1 MPLSGSHSHTATVT
15 VDQTTPAASLDDFTM
30 YIDLAD
36 MPAAFWDSVANGGG
50 DIRTFLADG
59 TELAREVV
67 SCDATYQAFDGVD
80 DYALVTGIT
89 PSVSTGITVTMRYR
103 SSTLSAGDWLFAL
116 SGSDSSPLL
125 GVKFGDGA
133 DGDHIG
139 VYARRNN
146 AAENISAASG
156 LVTSAVA
163 GGDDVWHTVTF
174 IASTSGV
181 SLVLDGVTIGTWAA
195 LSPDYTITQF
205 AIGGVY
211 RSSLAVP
218 SAIDVEY
225 VEISQSLSARYD
237 AVNISGTT
245 WTDSIGSNDAT
256 LHGSVAATELVG
268 TGELHVK
275 VPTLSVIQD
284 TVLHL
289 YTDGASS
296 DYAVT
301 DTFGRNA
308 VWGDYERVYHLGTL
322 SDSTG
327 NANLTAIGTAT
338 VGGTVGPLGDAA
350 TLDGNSDYFTATPYD
365 FGTGD
370 FTAQAWAK
378 TSDTARNDILVQG
391 NTNGDWH
398 GVYTNSSGYLAGAID
413 DGANAV
419 FEESSIGTRI
429 DDDAWH
435 KVDIA
440 SDRSAS
446 MELYVDGDPDKSSA
460 SISAVG
466 DVYTTGDLM
475 IGARIGA
482 GGLVTANLWDG
493 AIAEVRL
500 RTGALSANWITTE
513 YNNQSDPSLFYT
525 ATDPNA
531 GGGATV
537 DTASLL
543 AQAAAVTGTFTIEG
557 AAGTV
562 TVTFADLQAQSAT
575 TPASTATREITSSAA
590 LSATDIEFL
599 NYAAREVTSA
609 STLAAQSAAV
619 SGSSDPMRT
628 SEGVLTA
635 QEADLAGT
643 ASRTVVAV
651 GSVQAQDSGVAST
664 VGQNQNVTGTGVLT
678 TFPVSLMAAVAIN
691 GEVPVTGSLATTQIA
706 TSRQH

>member
-67 SCDATYQAFDGVD
+67 PCSLGASYLTFNGTTDYVAVTPPSVLTSEGDWELVIFLRGQAQIDKRVFSIGSGVNSTFWALGSGVTNSSKLRIYNTLGGDIEQETSADVFDGNTHVIRVVFDSTANTINLFVD
-80 DYALVTGIT
+80 GDTTADISMSFTGSFNQGYLSFGAIT
-89 PSVSTGITVTMRYR
+89 RQTGTSPAAYF
-103 SSTLSAGDWLFAL
+103 AGDIF
-116 SGSDSSPLL
+116 S
-125 GVKFGDGA
+125 VEF
-133 DGDHIG
+133 IG
-139 VYARRNN
+139 ENKWDAR
-146 AAENISAASG
+146 
-156 LVTSAVA
+156 
-163 GGDDVWHTVTF
+163 
-174 IASTSGV
+174 
-181 SLVLDGVTIGTWAA
+181 
-195 LSPDYTITQF
+195 
-205 AIGGVY
+205 
-211 RSSLAVP
+211 
-218 SAIDVEY
+218 
-225 VEISQSLSARYD
+225 
-237 AVNISGTT
+237 NISGTT
-245 WTDSIGSNDAT
+245 WTDSADSNNGT
-256 LHGSVAATELVG
+256 LTGGLTDTDVTESK

-289 YTDGASS
+289 YTDGASA
-296 DYAVT
+296 DYAAT

-308 VWGDYERVYHLGTL
+308 VWSDYRGVYHLENRVFVDSSGSHGNAVATGTTTTEFSHIGNGVNFSEGELTTLAEQFAGPDLTVSAWVKPDKTSGDEGTVVGSWDTTPNILFRVEPASGGSLEFFLNDGSTKGGGFTDLAIGTTSYKHIVGRLDSGTMSGFVDGTKSATEYTGVGTL
-322 SDSTG
+322 SSST
-327 NANLTAIGTAT
+327 
-338 VGGTVGPLGDAA
+338 
-350 TLDGNSDYFTATPYD
+350 
-365 FGTGD
+365 
-370 FTAQAWAK
+370 
-378 TSDTARNDILVQG
+378 RNIVIG
-391 NTNGDWH
+391 NTDHNLDDWFD
-398 GVYTNSSGYLAGAID
+398 GLID
-413 DGANAV
+413 
-419 FEESSIGTRI
+419 
-429 DDDAWH
+429 
-435 KVDIA
+435 
-440 SDRSAS
+440 
-446 MELYVDGDPDKSSA
+446 
-460 SISAVG
+460 
-466 DVYTTGDLM
+466 
-475 IGARIGA
+475 
-482 GGLVTANLWDG
+482 
-493 AIAEVRL
+493 EVRFSDV
-500 RTGALSANWITTE
+500 ALSANWITTE
-513 YNNQSDPSLFYT
+513 YNNQSDPSSFYT

-557 AAGTV
+557 AAGAV

-678 TFPVSLMAAVAIN
+678 TFPVSLMATVAIN
-691 GEVPVTGSLATTQIA
+691 GEVPVTGSLATVQIA